1 MEKLATKS
9 EGKMKAVVDKTVEN
23 LSNLK
28 QDESKLLNEV
38 CLKIDSFKKLKRI

>member
-38 CLKIDSFKKLKRI
+38 CLNSIALKTC